1 LLEKQ
6 NSKMEVIVT
15 FLVVLELIKTGVIV
29 IEQNDIFD
37 DILIT
42 RK

>member
-1 LLEKQ
+1 L
-6 NSKMEVIVT
+6 VI
-15 FLVVLELIKTGVIV
+15 LELIKTGVIT

-42 RK
+42 KK